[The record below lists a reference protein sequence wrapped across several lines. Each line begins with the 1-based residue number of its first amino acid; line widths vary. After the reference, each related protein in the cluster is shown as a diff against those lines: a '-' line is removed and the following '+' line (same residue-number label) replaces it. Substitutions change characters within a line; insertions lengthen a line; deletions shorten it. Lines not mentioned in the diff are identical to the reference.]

1 MTSEM
6 HIASVVV
13 QAQPRLLDDVASA
26 IRDLPNARIH
36 GRSDAGKLVVT
47 LDGSTADDILDQVRA
62 MQQLRGVVNVALVY
76 QHIEPEPPPGQD
88 ADEGGVHG
96 HPGPHGLDND
106 NGRVPAATDMDK
118 EFDHEH
124 TT

>member
-88 ADEGGVHG
+88 ADEGGV
-96 HPGPHGLDND
+96 PGLNND
-106 NGRVPAATDMDK
+106 NGRIPAATDMDK

>member
-1 MTSEM
+1 MPSEM

-13 QAQPRLLDDVASA
+13 QAQPRQLDEVAAA
-26 IRDLPNARIH
+26 IQVLPGARIH

-76 QHIEPEPPPGQD
+76 QHIEPDPEAHATQDDQDDRADRRDPGDRPGRDGRQ
-88 ADEGGVHG
+88 GQGQGVR
-96 HPGPHGLDND
+96 P
-106 NGRVPAATDMDK
+106 
-118 EFDHEH
+118 
-124 TT
+124 

>member
-26 IRDLPNARIH
+26 VQDLPGARIH

-76 QHIEPEPPPGQD
+76 QHIEPEPQPGQD

-96 HPGPHGLDND
+96 NQGLHGLDND
-106 NGRVPAATDMDK
+106 NGRVTAATDMDK